1 MWMCWCVLV
10 WNGHVK
16 WEDHSKPRQPIA
28 KSFCPIDSIVQVSNP
43 MVLIKAWQSNILRCS
58 LAWFCEM
65 AIQQKRNYPPF
76 PPASLAPL
84 LYLSLSRC
92 HRSLWCYRL
101 SFSLL
106 SLLSFALYKSLR
118 WDGERLREWE
128 SLGGGSC
135 FDQPASQPASSFD
148 TVRGKARFRSC
159 GRHHQMNP
167 QRYTSQQI
175 LLPPC
180 LPPTKL
186 AARTAAANNY

>member
-84 LYLSLSRC
+84 LSLSLDVIF
-92 HRSLWCYRL
+92 SLML
-101 SFSLL
+101 SFIVLLVIFAQLCSLQVT
-106 SLLSFALYKSLR
+106 SMRWRETEGVRKPRRRFMLR
-118 WDGERLREWE
+118 
-128 SLGGGSC
+128 
-135 FDQPASQPASSFD
+135 PASQHQALTLCEARLVFD
-148 TVRGKARFRSC
+148 P

-180 LPPTKL
+180 LRLQNWQHAPLLPIITSF
-186 AARTAAANNY
+186 